1 MSILKVNNAMKSI
14 EGGNGV
20 LRVEGDKIIE
30 IASILSSKTRL
41 EILRRTLN
49 TEVDVDELAKDINQS
64 KANTSAQI
72 RILEKAGL
80 VKTIYKP
87 GVRGVKKIC
96 TSNVRE
102 IIFVLK

>member
-1 MSILKVNNAMKSI
+1 MNTMK
-14 EGGNGV
+14 EDNEV
-20 LRVEGDKIIE
+20 LRIEGDKIIE
-30 IASILSSKTRL
+30 IAYVLSSKTRL

-49 TEVDVDELAKDINQS
+49 AEVDVDELAKEINQS

-96 TSNVRE
+96 TSNVKE